1 MAIISTY
8 PTAIAKNEDF
18 IIGTQSGVNG
28 SQVNPTKNFTID
40 SIRDLVG
47 RYIVTGTIL
56 NVGSNPISPYNEY
69 MQWGAPIPPGAP
81 PSSADELVPTLKLPT
96 AVELKS
102 VGWSWVSDTPLTV
115 DPISVYV
122 IDIGIIP
129 NGVAPIFSNFTQ
141 DTFLFRLKAN
151 NDGYANGI
159 VAEAGSPVPPFT
171 PNPLLP
177 IKFDAGDQIA
187 VIGSATSNGSITPQT
202 GSLNLS
208 FLFKSI

>member
-47 RYIVTGTIL
+47 RYIVNGIIL
-56 NVGSNPISPYNEY
+56 NIGSNPVFPYNDY
-69 MQWGAPIPPGAP
+69 MKWNSIDPIPIGV
-81 PSSADELVPTLKLPT
+81 DVMPTIKLPT
-96 AVELKS
+96 AVEL
-102 VGWSWVSDTPLTV
+102 
-115 DPISVYV
+115 ISVAYTWISDV
-122 IDIGIIP
+122 PLNIDPVNQYSVTIGIIP
-129 NGVAPIFSNFTQ
+129 NGVAPIFANFGS
-141 DTFLFRLKAN
+141 DTFLFRIGAGFS
-151 NDGYANGI
+151 GYANGI
-159 VAEAGSPVPPFT
+159 VAEAGSPVPPYT

-177 IKFDAGDQIA
+177 LKFNAGDQLA
-187 VIGSATSNGSITPQT
+187 VVGTTSSSTAISPQT
-202 GSLNLS
+202 GELSLS